1 MEWLTSSW
9 LSSNRA
15 DAIKNAK
22 IMNVFLHIIRLL
34 SLCHFRLLSYIWY
47 DIGKI
52 RLHCWCQNSFLNPM
66 TNPDNPIKLGEL
78 TMELS
83 VFTSNNFAV
92 FVFTLT

>member
-22 IMNVFLHIIRLL
+22 IMNVFLNIIRLL
-34 SLCHFRLLSYIWY
+34 SLCHFMLLSYIWY
-47 DIGKI
+47 DIDKI
-52 RLHCWCQNSFLNPM
+52 RLHCLCQNSFLNPM